1 MAQRTAAPELRMHA
15 LQRGKP
21 AVAALNVF
29 YHLTYE
35 GAVDLEQAWAWL
47 GLAAAAPQHT
57 GRRMPLCAPVRP
69 ITAAAVLCC
78 AVLCR
83 SATRCSVRRSSR
95 R

>member
-1 MAQRTAAPELRMHA
+1 MHA

-47 GLAAAAPQHT
+47 GLAAAA
-57 GRRMPLCAPVRP
+57 L
-69 ITAAAVLCC
+69 
-78 AVLCR
+78 
-83 SATRCSVRRSSR
+83 
-95 R
+95 